1 MLWKKLAWH
10 YEGEGMPEGS
20 KMEKILTTIESFIG
34 DHHLLSLATMGEELW
49 CTSLFYAYDSDNI
62 AFIVATDPKTL
73 HGSHIRLN
81 ASVAGTVALETSM
94 VGKIQGIQF
103 SGIMRHYQEGE
114 ELYFKAFPFARVM
127 NPTLWKIRLDT
138 IKMTDNRLGFGKKL
152 MWKRSS

>member
-1 MLWKKLAWH
+1 MIDI
-10 YEGEGMPEGS
+10 P
-20 KMEKILTTIESFIG
+20 KMEKILSTIESFIG
-34 DHHLLSLATMGEELW
+34 EHHLLSLATMGGELW
-49 CTSLFYAYDSDNI
+49 CTSLFYAYDSENI
-62 AFIVATDPKTL
+62 AFIVATDPSTL

-103 SGIMRHYQEGE
+103 TGIMRHYQEGE
-114 ELYFKAFPFARVM
+114 SLYFKAFPFARVM

-152 MWKRSS
+152 IWKRSS